1 MQQQQQQHEN
11 SFQNLYRVSSILLAM
26 LCFCAVTL
34 SFAIFTHLHP
44 TKSNRTLSTSSTK
57 LHHFNEFTCG
67 GGAANS
73 KEGSP
78 QMARTSAAN
87 SSSSA
92 PGHGKHP
99 AGLGSKNSVVGHEVC
114 FLCVFLQFQGEWE
127 GFNKKRHLSWMR
139 RFVHTPAYQK
149 IQLTNGPLDYQQLS
163 CQDSIWLCTIIQ
175 SNYTIV

>member
-1 MQQQQQQHEN
+1 MQQQHEN

-26 LCFCAVTL
+26 LCFCAVAL

-92 PGHGKHP
+92 PATEAPSRAWEQKQRCWPRSVFFVFFFSFKGNGR
-99 AGLGSKNSVVGHEVC
+99 GLTKNGTC
-114 FLCVFLQFQGEWE
+114 LG
-127 GFNKKRHLSWMR
+127 
-139 RFVHTPAYQK
+139 
-149 IQLTNGPLDYQQLS
+149 
-163 CQDSIWLCTIIQ
+163 
-175 SNYTIV
+175 